1 MRIIFVSRETRKEIR
16 RVYSDIIPRIG
27 EIVPMNGRLINDPE
41 RFEVILVHYEYF
53 DDKLSDVEIWV
64 TKI

>member
-1 MRIIFVSRETRKEIR
+1 
-16 RVYSDIIPRIG
+16 
-27 EIVPMNGRLINDPE
+27 MNGRLINDPE

-53 DDKLSDVEIWV
+53 DDKLSDMEIWV